1 MTRRFLDASYL
12 VALEWKDDQ
21 WHSEAM
27 AHWATLRLSPKSLVT
42 SSFVID
48 EVVNFFVSR
57 GHHQRA
63 IKAGDLLLSSGGVD
77 VIWADEELV
86 RAGFEYLRRRG
97 DKRYSLT
104 DCISFVLMNR
114 LEIMEALTF
123 DAHFEQAGFVRLP
136 RS

>member
-1 MTRRFLDASYL
+1 MRRWFLDASYL
-12 VALEWKDDQ
+12 IALEWKDDQ

-27 AHWATLRLSPKSLVT
+27 AHWAGLRLGPKSLVT
-42 SSFVID
+42 TSFVID

-63 IKAGDLLLSSGGVD
+63 IQAGDLLLSSGGVE
-77 VIWADEELV
+77 VVWADEELV

-104 DCISFVLMNR
+104 DCISFVVMNR
-114 LEIMEALTF
+114 LGIMEALTF
-123 DAHFEQAGFVRLP
+123 DTHFEQAGFVRLP
-136 RS
+136 RA